1 MLSYSIAIRTL
12 GTAGEKF
19 REELLSITYQ
29 TVQPERVL
37 VYIAEGYAR
46 PTFTVG
52 QEEYIWEKKGMVAQR
67 ILPYA
72 EITSDV
78 IFMLDD
84 DVRLAPDSAERM
96 LKAIEEYQADCVG
109 ADTFKNHNMPVVKKI
124 YAALTNL
131 VFPHWSD
138 KWAFKIHHNGSFSY
152 NNYPTKNFY
161 WSQSCAGNAVML
173 RISVYRQLHFE
184 DEMWLDDLPFA
195 YNDDMVESYK
205 IYKNGFRLG
214 VLYDAGC
221 EHLNGCSAS
230 ATFRKGSQWVYTR
243 TKAMFII
250 WWRMIYQTMP
260 KNSLNKLFV
269 AFYFIIKVT
278 WLFGVMCSV
287 SVMKFM
293 PQHVI
298 SYINGLR
305 AGWRFVHTVKF
316 QSLRNY
322 VFCNN

>member
-1 MLSYSIAIRTL
+1 MLTYSIAIRTL
-12 GTAGEKF
+12 GTSGEVF
-19 REELLSITYQ
+19 RKELLSITRQ
-29 TVQPERVL
+29 SIQPERVL
-37 VYIAEGYAR
+37 IYIAEGYSR
-46 PTFTVG
+46 PEYTIG
-52 QEEYIWEKKGMVAQR
+52 REEYVWVKKGMVAQR
-67 ILPYA
+67 IQPYN

-84 DVRLAPDSAERM
+84 DVRLASDSAERM

-131 VFPHWSD
+131 VFPHWSN

-152 NNYPTKNFY
+152 NNCPTKSFY

-173 RISVYRQLHFE
+173 RMSIYRQLHFE
-184 DEMWLDDLPFA
+184 DELWLDDMPFA

-221 EHLNGCSAS
+221 EHLNVCSAS
-230 ATFRKGSQWVYTR
+230 TTFRKGTQWVHTR

-250 WWRMIYQTMP
+250 WWRTIYQTMR
-260 KNSLNKLFV
+260 KNSLKKLLV
-269 AFYFIIKVT
+269 AFYFIAKVV
-278 WLFGVMCSV
+278 WLSVIMCCASIV
-287 SVMKFM
+287 KFT
-293 PQHVI
+293 PQYTI
-298 SYINGLR
+298 LYINGLID
-305 AGWRFVHTVKF
+305 GWRFVHSDRF
-316 QSLRNY
+316 SSLRKY
-322 VFCNN
+322 VVR